1 MGTAYTRRAGFV
13 YLLSNPSMPGM
24 VKIGRTTR
32 DPATRAGELTSA
44 SGVPTPFR
52 LEGYVRSPDAVRT
65 EAAVHRIVG
74 GDRVNSRREFFR
86 IDPARAMS
94 IMRRVASDER
104 LVFRKQKK
112 SRGSW
117 TAILHLL
124 LVLAYFNG
132 ALAINGF
139 DHSVVWKAAAVN
151 AVAILLPSGIWNRLM
166 RSFRRRPLPTHL
178 VSALVTVGGVSALNV
193 LFVPL
198 LRGVMRAAGL

>member
-1 MGTAYTRRAGFV
+1 
-13 YLLSNPSMPGM
+13 MPGM

-52 LEGYVRSPDAVRT
+52 LEGYVRSPDAART

-104 LVFRKQKK
+104 LVFRNQKK

-124 LVLAYFNG
+124 LVLAYFNV
-132 ALAINGF
+132 ALALNGF
-139 DHSVVWKAAAVN
+139 DHSVVWKAAAAN
-151 AVAILLPSGIWNRLM
+151 AIPAILLPSIVWNHLM
-166 RSFRRRPLPTHL
+166 RSFRRRPLPTHAI
-178 VSALVTVGGVSALNV
+178 SALATVGGISALNV
-193 LFVPL
+193 LFAPL
-198 LRGVMRAAGL
+198 MDGVMRVAGL